1 MTVKIETA
9 VPRDA
14 AALPYYRWIV
24 LFIAWL
30 SFLFSFMDRL
40 TWANVAISAG
50 QSLALS
56 VVQLGVF
63 VTAFYVGYV
72 ICNAV
77 GGVMSDVVGGRVTL
91 TISMLSL
98 GAATFLFGFTSS
110 LTMGIALQAVMG
122 LAAGAD
128 YASCIRLIVNWFDR
142 ASRGRA
148 MGLLLVASSLGV
160 TATNATVP
168 TLAEWVGWRGVYHAL
183 GIATVLIG
191 IIAYATLRDRP
202 DGPLTVS
209 ATTPPLK
216 PLLRDRNVLLLT
228 ACGFGAFWGTW
239 GFAFWANALMI
250 RGHHLTAVDAGVIM
264 SLAGFAAMIGK
275 PLIGLLADWLNGQE
289 KWLTIGVLT
298 LFAVMLLVFGTLHD
312 RLAFQIAAPLLG
324 FGAFVYSPL
333 LAVMVADVAGAALAG
348 SATGLTA
355 SVWQLGS
362 AIVPVVVGVIFQ
374 ATGSFM
380 AAFTTLAAGP
390 ALAIL
395 CLLLL
400 DARHNRAAAPNKRV
414 S

>member
-1 MTVKIETA
+1 MTAKIETIEA
-9 VPRDA
+9 RAPA
-14 AALPYYRWIV
+14 PSEYYRWVV

-40 TWANVAISAG
+40 TWANVAVSAG
-50 QSLALS
+50 QSLGLS
-56 VVQLGVF
+56 VAQLGVF

-77 GGVMSDVVGGRVTL
+77 GGVMSDIVGGRATL
-91 TISMLSL
+91 TISMLAL
-98 GAATFLFGFTSS
+98 GASTFLFGFTSS
-110 LTMGIALQAVMG
+110 LTMGITLQAVMG

-128 YASCIRLIVNWFDR
+128 YASCVKLIVNWFDR
-142 ASRGRA
+142 SSRGRA

-160 TATNATVP
+160 TATNAIVP
-168 TLAEWVGWRGVYHAL
+168 TLAAWVGWRGVYQAL

-191 IIAYATLRDRP
+191 VIAYA
-202 DGPLTVS
+202 
-209 ATTPPLK
+209 
-216 PLLRDRNVLLLT
+216 LLRDRSVLLLT
-228 ACGFGAFWGTW
+228 LTGFGAFWGTW

-250 RGHHLTAVDAGVIM
+250 RGHGLTAVEAGLVM
-264 SLAGFAAMIGK
+264 SLAGIAAMIGK
-275 PLIGLLADWLNGQE
+275 PLIGLLADWLGGKE
-289 KWLTIGVLT
+289 KSLTIGTLA
-298 LFAVMLLVFGTLHD
+298 LFAAMLLVFGSLHD

-380 AAFTTLAAGP
+380 AAFATLAAGP

-395 CLLLL
+395 CLLFLKL
-400 DARHNRAAAPNKRV
+400 GKRTQDA
-414 S
+414 